1 MRIGTKVIAAL
12 GVAIVAVGGA
22 GVAKAAGGGP
32 VIAGH
37 SNTSAKTTTLKSK
50 HGPALSLKSKHGPAL
65 KVNNSKLVPKL
76 NAQLLDGQSA
86 SQIGDQIIQLAGS
99 FTGGGAYILCPKGT
113 TPVGGGVEPDP
124 TGADDNP
131 YVIVS
136 FPHVSSTGKPNGW
149 LGVAG
154 DDDGSYNN
162 EGLVSVSCSTSKP
175 KFSSATAK
183 LARPELQRPHV
194 MRAKP
199 LR

>member
-1 MRIGTKVIAAL
+1 VRIGTKVIAAL

-32 VIAGH
+32 VVAGH
-37 SNTSAKTTTLKSK
+37 SNTAAKTTTLKSK
-50 HGPALSLKSKHGPAL
+50 HGPALSLKSHGPAL
-65 KVNNSKLVPKL
+65 KVNNSKLVHKL

-86 SQIGDQIIQLAGS
+86 SQIGQIAQSLGS

-113 TPVGGGVEPDP
+113 TPVGGGVIPDNS
-124 TGADDNP
+124 GADDNP

-136 FPHVSSTGKPNGW
+136 FPHVTSTGKLNGW

-154 DDDGSYNN
+154 DDDGSYNG
-162 EGLVSVSCSTSKP
+162 EGLVYVSCSTSE
-175 KFSSATAK
+175 TK
-183 LARPELQRPHV
+183 LSQRTVKRAGPELRRARV

-199 LR
+199 VH